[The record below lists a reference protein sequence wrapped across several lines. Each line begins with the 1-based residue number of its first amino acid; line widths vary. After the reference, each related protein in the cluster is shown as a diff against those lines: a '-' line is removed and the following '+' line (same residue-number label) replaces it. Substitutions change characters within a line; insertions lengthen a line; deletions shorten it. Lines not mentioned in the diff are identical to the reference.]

1 LCPADYCELPEVGD
15 AVSDGGSAVEAFT
28 PPQDVIDDAR
38 RILAATGA
46 ELGGVEY
53 LINARDGH
61 AYFYDI
67 NALSNF
73 VADAPNVI
81 GFDPIVDLV
90 DFIVERVD
98 ASLAVGV

>member
-1 LCPADYCELPEVGD
+1 M
-15 AVSDGGSAVEAFT
+15 SASSKAF
-28 PPQDVIDDAR
+28 R

-46 ELGGVEY
+46 DLGGVEY

-61 AYFYDI
+61 AYFYDV

-73 VADAPNVI
+73 VADAPNVV
-81 GFDPIVDLV
+81 GFDPFINLV

-98 ASLAVGV
+98 APMSARV